1 MICAKCEICKD
12 TIPGEEV
19 LQKVVEKIKHKRE
32 QKDKCKEPIFSK
44 REGVKL
50 EERIE
55 VKHKSKRQPS
65 AYNKFLSEYLKKPEL
80 KDILP
85 KMRMSKAAEA
95 WKISK
100 QQS

>member
-1 MICAKCEICKD
+1 MCTKCEICQG
-12 TIPGEEV
+12 TIPGKEV
-19 LQKVVEKIKHKRE
+19 LEMVVEKIKQKKEKAKR
-32 QKDKCKEPIFSK
+32 KP
-44 REGVKL
+44 RE
-50 EERIE
+50 
-55 VKHKSKRQPS
+55 PS

-85 KMRMSKAAEA
+85 KMRMAKAAEQ

>member
-1 MICAKCEICKD
+1 MICAKCEICQEN
-12 TIPGEEV
+12 IPGKEV
-19 LQKVVEKIKHKRE
+19 LEIVVEKIKQKRE
-32 QKDKCKEPIFSK
+32 KKEKTK
-44 REGVKL
+44 RKPRAASE
-50 EERIE
+50 
-55 VKHKSKRQPS
+55 
-65 AYNKFLSEYLKKPEL
+65 YNKFLSEYLKKPEL